1 MGCSRRSLTTAQ
13 QLSRWFGTRDKLVL
27 EPAGSNGDA
36 LDAASDN
43 IELVFFFDAHEMI
56 RAWRAAGAAAFDSCV
71 LGGQAADARFNA
83 KAFAKLLGTSEAK
96 VDAALGRQEY
106 APAPAVATAAIV
118 PFIDAPISLDVV
130 LLRAVEAKVVQ
141 LRANSFASLG
151 AELDAVLAP
160 KKRATAAAAAENIPP
175 VAGTLQ
181 PLCPLCLVTLPPPTI
196 LSADYSV
203 RMCGRPAGRACDG
216 DSCRTQ
222 GQEVAHLLQRAR
234 QVLPL
239 HRRLSADQPLEG
251 SARCG
256 GEDGH

>member
-1 MGCSRRSLTTAQ
+1 MSVRVTLSINAATVAGGQPVAAEPILSLRGEQVSIVLAGVDAGAAPPLESWRSRAPKVELSKPITLPLTQLKAAGLESCEALGRFAFSKAFGDDASEFKMFDLMRCSLTTAQ

-36 LDAASDN
+36 LNAASDN

-118 PFIDAPISLDVV
+118 PFIDAPISLDVD
-130 LLRAVEAKVVQ
+130 RKSVV
-141 LRANSFASLG
+141 
-151 AELDAVLAP
+151 
-160 KKRATAAAAAENIPP
+160 
-175 VAGTLQ
+175 
-181 PLCPLCLVTLPPPTI
+181 
-196 LSADYSV
+196 
-203 RMCGRPAGRACDG
+203 
-216 DSCRTQ
+216 
-222 GQEVAHLLQRAR
+222 
-234 QVLPL
+234 
-239 HRRLSADQPLEG
+239 
-251 SARCG
+251 
-256 GEDGH
+256 